1 MEETMTFTRKLAVPI
16 LAGAVLAASPAAHA
30 QIAVIDSSNLAQA
43 LNTARNTL
51 ATLEEAR
58 AQVEEAQRAYDAING
73 LVDIESIAP
82 DLANS
87 AMRGGLPDGLQTAAD
102 YVGDPRAIQGVLG
115 ARVEEVFAS
124 YDFGTGSPSSE
135 AFEDAGYAAARDVAV
150 AEDGMERAILR
161 AEGIQELG
169 QRLNTA
175 STAKEVGAVN
185 ARAAIEGA
193 AAANET
199 NRLLSIEAQRRAQAA
214 AAWRASESR
223 RSRENDENR
232 ERAIEDI
239 YGADQ

>member
-1 MEETMTFTRKLAVPI
+1 M
-16 LAGAVLAASPAAHA
+16 
-30 QIAVIDSSNLAQA
+30 
-43 LNTARNTL
+43 
-51 ATLEEAR
+51 
-58 AQVEEAQRAYDAING
+58 
-73 LVDIESIAP
+73 
-82 DLANS
+82 
-87 AMRGGLPDGLQTAAD
+87 
-102 YVGDPRAIQGVLG
+102 
-115 ARVEEVFAS
+115 
-124 YDFGTGSPSSE
+124 
-135 AFEDAGYAAARDVAV
+135 AV